1 MIVGVEV
8 LSFISNQVKDIFPL
22 PDQGPLY
29 VFEVCELIVGYFRA
43 LVTTDEVN
51 NVHIGVLNS
60 LTEFCHWCGAS
71 HRF

>member
-51 NVHIGVLNS
+51 NVV
-60 LTEFCHWCGAS
+60 
-71 HRF
+71 